1 MFVSERM
8 ATDLITIGPDFTI
21 SEAKD
26 KMLKNSI
33 RHLPVVDGRG
43 VLIGIVTDRDMRDA
57 MPSTLIKE
65 TNYKEILNKIMSHPV
80 SDIMTREPLTLL
92 GYSTIQDALLVIQK
106 KKVGAL
112 PVVDDLGNLIGV
124 LSTRDLLTAFVNV
137 MGIDEPGSLLCI
149 LVHDKP
155 GQMKKI
161 IDVVAGENIS
171 LGSVL
176 TAKSWDGEK
185 RAIFPYLFTNNV
197 ISVKK
202 KLMDIGCELID
213 PVNWYLDQHAKKS
226 D

>member
-21 SEAKD
+21 AEAKN
-26 KMLKNSI
+26 KMSKNSI
-33 RHLPVVDGRG
+33 RHLPVVDDEG

-57 MPSTLIKE
+57 MPSTLLKKTDYEE
-65 TNYKEILNKIMSHPV
+65 TLAKIVNYPV
-80 SDIMTREPLTLL
+80 SDIMTRDPITI
-92 GYSTIQDALLVIQK
+92 YVYFTIQDALLVIQK

-112 PVVDDLGNLIGV
+112 PVVDEEGYLKGL
-124 LSTRDLLTAFVNV
+124 LSTRDLLSAFVNV
-137 MGIDEPGSLLCI
+137 MGIGEPGTLLSI

-161 IDVVAGENIS
+161 IDVIAKENIS

-197 ISVKK
+197 INVKK
-202 KLMDIGCELID
+202 RLMDIDFELID
-213 PVNWYLDQHAKKS
+213 PMNWYLAQLSKKG

>member
-8 ATDLITIGPDFTI
+8 ATDLVTVGPDFTI
-21 SEAKD
+21 AEAKN
-26 KMLKNSI
+26 KMSENSI
-33 RHLPVVDGRG
+33 RHLPVVDSEGL
-43 VLIGIVTDRDMRDA
+43 VVGIVTDRDMRDA
-57 MPSTLIKE
+57 MPSTLMKKSDYEE
-65 TNYKEILNKIMSHPV
+65 TVAKIMNYLV
-80 SDIMTREPLTLL
+80 SDIMTRDPTTIY
-92 GYSTIQDALLVIQK
+92 GYFTIQDALLVIQK

-112 PVVDDLGNLIGV
+112 PVIDEQGFLIGL

-137 MGIDEPGSLLCI
+137 MGINEPGSLLCI

-161 IDVVAGENIS
+161 IDIVAEENIS

-197 ISVKK
+197 INVKK
-202 KLMDIGCELID
+202 KLMGIGFELID
-213 PVNWYLDQHAKKS
+213 PMNWYLDQVSKKS
-226 D
+226 Q

>member
-8 ATDLITIGPDFTI
+8 ATDLITIGPNFTI
-21 SEAKD
+21 AEAKN
-26 KMLKNSI
+26 KMSDNSI
-33 RHLPVVDGRG
+33 RHLPVVDDEG

-57 MPSTLIKE
+57 MPSTLVKNADYEE
-65 TNYKEILNKIMSHPV
+65 TVSLIMNYLV
-80 SDIMTREPLTLL
+80 SDIMTRDPITIY
-92 GYSTIQDALLVIQK
+92 GYFTIQDALLVIQK

-112 PVVDDLGNLIGV
+112 PVIDEQGNLIGL

-137 MGIDEPGSLLCI
+137 MGINEPGCLLCI

-161 IDVVAGENIS
+161 IDIVAEENIS

-176 TAKSWDGEK
+176 TTKSWDGEK

-197 ISVKK
+197 INVKK
-202 KLMDIGCELID
+202 KLMAIGFELID
-213 PVNWYLDQHAKKS
+213 PMSWYLDQHSKKG
-226 D
+226 